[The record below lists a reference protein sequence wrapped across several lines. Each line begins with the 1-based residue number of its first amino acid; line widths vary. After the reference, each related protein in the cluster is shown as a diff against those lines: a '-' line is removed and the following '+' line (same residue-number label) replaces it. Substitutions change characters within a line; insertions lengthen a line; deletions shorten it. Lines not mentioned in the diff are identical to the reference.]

1 MVLNGWSSEG
11 EGRLDL
17 NSARGFK
24 DEPQLQPQLVTTPNK
39 DQALSKMSS
48 DEEGTRGGGA
58 KGGLDDDVALPKA
71 TVNKL
76 ISGESFL
83 SLFVPVVVELIISV
97 IYRTATPR
105 FRSFERGQRFDGRML
120 QRFVFHFL

>member
-1 MVLNGWSSEG
+1 MVVNGWSSEG

-24 DEPQLQPQLVTTPNK
+24 DEPQLQPLLVTTPNK
-39 DQALSKMSS
+39 DPELSKMSS

-83 SLFVPVVVELIISV
+83 SLFVPVVVELII
-97 IYRTATPR
+97 
-105 FRSFERGQRFDGRML
+105 L
-120 QRFVFHFL
+120 